1 MRFLKYV
8 FPVLRAEQQLGGA
21 MSYFHTPSVALD
33 CMVMHV
39 RDLPALCLSAWLLL
53 FAIEIP
59 PPDVTFLCVV
69 VEPFRMADK
78 SKPAIRVS
86 LRNFMTNRLLCR
98 KQFVCEVEHP
108 GRGTVHKKELQT
120 KISQM
125 FKIQVLTVIG
135 DKDLTMMA
143 MAYWI

>member
-1 MRFLKYV
+1 
-8 FPVLRAEQQLGGA
+8 

-125 FKIQVLTVIG
+125 FKIQVLHAKQILSSVLPCSDSMCRMRSDSGVSHLRTFP
-135 DKDLTMMA
+135 
-143 MAYWI
+143 